1 MLTERKHKIAQLVG
15 DRIILQ
21 CSINNTR
28 IPILMAARAQ
38 VTINEERYLRENF
51 PHLKINPVKDLL
63 QCKDSLMLQSGNS
76 PDLPFKGFENLEVSL
91 VSCNATVQ
99 VQKKTSTRQY
109 WGSIQSKKLPQV
121 IKIQNLF
128 LIVLGVQTI
137 SIRQKPYRQLQTWS
151 MVIQKKKT
159 LL

>member
-1 MLTERKHKIAQLVG
+1 MV
-15 DRIILQ
+15 
-21 CSINNTR
+21 
-28 IPILMAARAQ
+28 
-38 VTINEERYLRENF
+38 
-51 PHLKINPVKDLL
+51 
-63 QCKDSLMLQSGNS
+63 QSGNS

-128 LIVLGVQTI
+128 LIVLGV
-137 SIRQKPYRQLQTWS
+137 
-151 MVIQKKKT
+151 
-159 LL
+159 